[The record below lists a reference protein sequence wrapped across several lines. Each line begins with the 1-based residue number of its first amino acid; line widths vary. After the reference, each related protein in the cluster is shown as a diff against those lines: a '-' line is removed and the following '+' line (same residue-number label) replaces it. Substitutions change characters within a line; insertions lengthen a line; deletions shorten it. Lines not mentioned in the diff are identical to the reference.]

1 MGRKIDA
8 GGAEVRVLTTRII
21 VSDIL
26 INMSN
31 MPDWIVSSIF
41 WITTIYLMFQMVK
54 RLATVEEELMDK
66 NYEVKRLR
74 ERVDMLDRIVRMQR
88 DELERQQPQA
98 GRDSRETVAAAEED
112 SLEEGEIRQ
121 PPEDPSHRD

>member
-1 MGRKIDA
+1 
-8 GGAEVRVLTTRII
+8 
-21 VSDIL
+21 
-26 INMSN
+26 MSN
-31 MPDWIVSSIF
+31 MVDWFVSGIF
-41 WITTIYLMFQMVK
+41 WITTIRLVFQMIK

-74 ERVDMLDRIVRMQR
+74 ERVEMLDRIVRAQR
-88 DELERQQPQA
+88 EQLHVE
-98 GRDSRETVAAAEED
+98 GRDSQATVVAAAEED

>member
-1 MGRKIDA
+1 
-8 GGAEVRVLTTRII
+8 
-21 VSDIL
+21 
-26 INMSN
+26 MSN

-98 GRDSRETVAAAEED
+98 GRDSQATVVAAAEED
-112 SLEEGEIRQ
+112 SLEEGEVR
-121 PPEDPSHRD
+121 EDPSHRD

>member
-1 MGRKIDA
+1 
-8 GGAEVRVLTTRII
+8 
-21 VSDIL
+21 
-26 INMSN
+26 MSN
-31 MPDWIVSSIF
+31 MPGLFVEIVF
-41 WITTIYLMFQMVK
+41 WITTIYLMFLMIK

-74 ERVDMLDRIVRMQR
+74 ERVDMLDRIVRAQR
-88 DELERQQPQA
+88 EQLHVE
-98 GRDSRETVAAAEED
+98 GRDSQATVVAAAEED

>member
-1 MGRKIDA
+1 MADWF
-8 GGAEVRVLTTRII
+8 
-21 VSDIL
+21 VSA
-26 INMSN
+26 
-31 MPDWIVSSIF
+31 IF
-41 WITTIYLMFQMVK
+41 WITTIRLIFQMIK
-54 RLATVEEELMDK
+54 RLAAVEEELMDK

-112 SLEEGEIRQ
+112 SLEEGEMR
-121 PPEDPSHRD
+121 EDPSHRD